1 MSIAKCFFRLHNVML
16 FMIFHTEIIIHVF
29 AVRFIDCLMK
39 DCKIVCNSGNLHLLF
54 ECYCMTGKVGCWNIA
69 NLIVVHNFHLHFEYI
84 GYLIM

>member
-1 MSIAKCFFRLHNVML
+1 ML
-16 FMIFHTEIIIHVF
+16 FMIFHTEIIIPVF
-29 AVRFIDCLMK
+29 ALTLIK
-39 DCKIVCNSGNLHLLF
+39 DYKIMCDSGNLHLLF